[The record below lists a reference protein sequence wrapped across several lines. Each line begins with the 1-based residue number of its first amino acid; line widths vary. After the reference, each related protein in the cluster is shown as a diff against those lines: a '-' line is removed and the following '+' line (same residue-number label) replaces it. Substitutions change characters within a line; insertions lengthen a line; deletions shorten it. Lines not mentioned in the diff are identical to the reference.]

1 MTSGC
6 VWPTLACLRKCTAA
20 TTTVRMQLCVCRS
33 SGWPWRVYRSP
44 STPPKVMLWVVSL
57 LTKRAFWVVADWIS
71 SLFPQWSFGVTM
83 WEIVSRGRTPYPGV
97 QNSELLDL
105 LQSGDRL
112 KVPTDCDD
120 RLSVLFTRFFFFV
133 GLNDALLGPTVD
145 IFRWLQRCLIG
156 FMSGFLLTHSIINQD
171 KIFAATSHQTISYL
185 THNCVISVMSWA
197 SWPTTLPRLPAV
209 MKWCGAAGIKIQC
222 AGPVSVSCCRCWEAC
237 WQSYQSWR
245 PVRRPATWIKSWR
258 FLLLQLPSSTHLS
271 LEETD
276 VKTHTFPVLL
286 PVLPTQQRW
295 SWNTHTKWSADGGV
309 APKQDVWKNKLTVTF
324 GRLILVLLYHKCYP
338 AHCFTYILLFD

>member
-112 KVPTDCDD
+112 KVPTDCDH
-120 RLSVLFTRFFFFV
+120 RLSVLFTHLIYFFI
-133 GLNDALLGPTVD
+133 GLHDAPLGPTVD

-156 FMSGFLLTHSIINQD
+156 FISGFLLTHSIIGFGFLLWCLYPKMIKRKGPPDQTKYQD

-185 THNCVISVMSWA
+185 THNCVICVMSWA

-209 MKWCGAAGIKIQC
+209 MKWWGAAGIKIQC

-245 PVRRPATWIKSWR
+245 PVRRPATWIRSWR
-258 FLLLQLPSSTHLS
+258 FLLRQLPSSSHLS

-276 VKTHTFPVLL
+276 VKTHTCPVLL
-286 PVLPTQQRW
+286 PVMPTQQRW
-295 SWNTHTKWSADGGV
+295 SWNTHTKGSADGCSTKTGCLE
-309 APKQDVWKNKLTVTF
+309 K
-324 GRLILVLLYHKCYP
+324 
-338 AHCFTYILLFD
+338 